1 MGRKQRSGIMNQ
13 QAIVL
18 AIIVVLLLVG
28 GVVLGFLFARK
39 RRTRVLRERFGPE
52 YERTVKREG
61 DIRRAEGV
69 LEFREKRREKLQIR
83 PLPEAD
89 RARFS
94 EDWTSVQ
101 SLFVDDPK
109 GAVTQADRL
118 LVDLMQARGY
128 PIGDFEQRAAD
139 ISVDHPALVENY
151 RVAHDIALR
160 HDKGQASTEDL
171 RRAMIHY
178 RSLFDDL
185 LQASTTERREAIG

>member
-1 MGRKQRSGIMNQ
+1 MNQ
-13 QAIVL
+13 QAFVL
-18 AIIVVLLLVG
+18 ATIVVLLLAG
-28 GVVLGFLFARK
+28 GIALGFFFARK
-39 RRTRVLRERFGPE
+39 RRTKLLRERFGPE

-89 RARFS
+89 RARFA
-94 EDWTSVQ
+94 EQWTSVQ

-118 LVDLMQARGY
+118 LMEVMQARGY
-128 PIGDFEQRAAD
+128 PTGDFEQRAAD
-139 ISVDHPALVENY
+139 VSVDHPALVENY
-151 RVAHDIALR
+151 RIAHDIALR
-160 HDKGQASTEDL
+160 HDKREASTEDL

-185 LQASTTERREAIG
+185 LQTSTTQRREAIG